1 MYRRIVLIAFG
12 VLVTFSVI
20 YALMDRKKVTTSSD
34 EAYRAYL
41 EGEELSHKL
50 YTKEALQEFE
60 KAIRL
65 DPDFAMAY
73 AMAARLY
80 YEYDRTDEY
89 KQAKEKALALLDKV
103 KDLEKLQIQIVFA
116 EADKDKEAQ
125 EKLYAELVEKFPDNF
140 ETHKYLSSRHWLK
153 GELDEAI
160 AGNLKMIEMDPEYGL
175 AYNSLGYLYYRTGEY
190 NKAVDYV
197 NKYAEIARD
206 QANPHDSRGEILL
219 YLGRHDEAL
228 EAFGMAD
235 SIKQDLFFV
244 IGHFGDT
251 YLQKRMFRD
260 AMGAFM
266 KAREL
271 APNDKARIDF
281 ELKIS
286 DVYRRSG
293 RYDEAIASLEET
305 VGKYPEAIS
314 AHVYLCSSYAQ
325 QGMLEDALV
334 ELGTV
339 KGLLTKERDDR
350 VEADSSGESTPWYVL
365 YLEGRIAVAKGEYQ
379 TAIELY
385 KKVLTMVERPTPLWI
400 NDILGD
406 AYIKAEMPDTA
417 IAILTEALKDNPNH
431 PLCLQTLAEACKAAG
446 QKEAQR
452 EALSRLLT
460 VLKDADQD
468 APVVQSIV
476 AEIRQ
481 IDSATP

>member
-1 MYRRIVLIAFG
+1 MYRRVVLIAFG
-12 VLVTFSVI
+12 ILVTFSVI

-41 EGEELSHKL
+41 MGEELAHKL

-60 KAIRL
+60 N
-65 DPDFAMAY
+65 AMAY
-73 AMAARLY
+73 AMASMLY
-80 YEYDRTDEY
+80 YEIDRTDEY
-89 KQAKEKALALLDKV
+89 KQAKGKALALLDKV
-103 KDLEKLQIQIVFA
+103 KDLEKLQIQLAFA
-116 EADKDKEAQ
+116 EADRDKEAQ
-125 EKLYAELVEKFPDNF
+125 EKLYAELVEKFPDDF
-140 ETHKYLSSRHWLK
+140 ETLKYLSSRHLKK

-160 AGNLKMIEMDPEYGL
+160 AGNLKMIEMDPGYGL
-175 AYNSLGYLYYRTGEY
+175 AYNALGYLYYRTGEY
-190 NKAVDYV
+190 NKAVDYL

-219 YLGRHDEAL
+219 YLGRYDEAL
-228 EAFGMAD
+228 EAFRTAD

-271 APNDKARIDF
+271 APNDRARISL
-281 ELKIS
+281 ELRIS
-286 DVYRRSG
+286 DVYRRAG
-293 RYDEAIASLEET
+293 RYEEAIAWLEET
-305 VGKYPEAIS
+305 VARYPEAVS
-314 AHVYLCSSYAQ
+314 AHVYLCSNYAQ

-339 KGLLTKERDDR
+339 KGLLTRDADDR
-350 VEADSSGESTPWYVL
+350 VEADTSSRDWTLWYVP
-365 YLEGRIAVAKGEYQ
+365 YLEGRIAVARGEYQ

-400 NDILGD
+400 NDLLGG
-406 AYIKAEMPDTA
+406 AYIKAGMPDTA
-417 IAILTEALKDNPNH
+417 IAVLTEALKDNPNH
-431 PLCLQTLAEACKAAG
+431 PLCLETLAEACKAAG